1 MCKIISTAITLGI
14 SAVIGYVVWVYVGKP
29 DTFEEFQELGK
40 ELWERGGEVLKDLT
54 DFDFGTAFDGEPSL
68 GNNETMSWTTRNG
81 GAGLRLK
88 LLNNLDETWQ
98 EEFFEAVN
106 NWMSSDPQILILE
119 TEKITDWESGK
130 CDHKDGVMM
139 VCNDNYGDNG
149 MLGVNEIMSSQGI
162 IQSSIAM
169 MNEFYLHN
177 GDQPE
182 RLYTMCHEVR
192 YKELD
197 AVCCIVC
204 FVSLKNSSKSH
215 IQVTRTIDSLFSQL
229 GHGFGLP
236 HTDEN
241 PYNKDLGNCMDY
253 TNTPKNNMFPDS
265 TNFARLQELYG
276 QVSRRLRRR
285 NDAQSLPS
293 SILLN
298 GRSGSEFSAE
308 LMRSYKDAMMN
319 LENEIRG
326 GKPANGSQGWRKLSA
341 PRGGTRYERTLVDDF
356 KLEVHILHPLN

>member
-182 RLYTMCHEVR
+182 RLYTMCHE
-192 YKELD
+192 
-197 AVCCIVC
+197 
-204 FVSLKNSSKSH
+204 
-215 IQVTRTIDSLFSQL
+215 L

-298 GRSGSEFSAE
+298 GRSGSDFSAE